1 MNQWRGFERLDFE
14 FDGHACILVK
24 PHQAAPGKPWV
35 WRAEF
40 FNDFAQVDEA
50 MAHKGYHI
58 AYVRLSDRYGC
69 PSAVEDMEK
78 FRRMLAEKFGLC
90 EKANIFGFS
99 RGGLYTVNYALTYP
113 QYVQNLYI
121 DAPVLDVRSWPGG
134 KGHGIGSPKCWEECK
149 ECYGLTEENAKTFDR
164 NPLDRAE
171 ELAKTGIPV
180 IIVAGGADDVVPYD
194 ENGEPF
200 VRRFRAAGGVIEEI
214 VKPECGHHPHSLE
227 DPTPVVEFLTKE
239 A

>member
-1 MNQWRGFERLDFE
+1 MNLWRGFERVDFE
-14 FDGHACILVK
+14 FEGHSCILVK
-24 PHQAAPGKPWV
+24 PHQAAEGNPWV

-40 FNDFAQVDEA
+40 FDAFAQADEA
-50 MAHKGYHI
+50 MAQAGWHV

-78 FRRMLAEKFGLC
+78 FRAMLVKEYGLSEKPC
-90 EKANIFGFS
+90 IFGFS

-113 QYVQNLYI
+113 QNVDKLYI
-121 DAPVLDVRSWPGG
+121 DAPVLDIRSWPGG
-134 KGHGIGSPKCWEECK
+134 KGKGEGSPACWEECK
-149 ECYGLTEENAKTFDR
+149 ACYGLTEETAETFSM

-180 IIVAGGADDVVPYD
+180 IMVAGGADTVVPYD
-194 ENGEPF
+194 ENGEIF

-214 VKPECGHHPHSLE
+214 VKPDCGHHPHSLE
-227 DPTPVVEFLTKE
+227 DPEPIVKFLMK
-239 A
+239 